1 MEIIWAAVGA
11 AVLILALVVQRKTGV
26 AEKST
31 TFMAGLADVSSS
43 TPGWLAFLKLFWIW
57 SANAVGSLVLWV
69 FAVPG
74 SGGSAAFYNLGWFFL
89 IGNIIGVLVT
99 AVFFATG
106 RRSGAVQSAKWV
118 VPVILGVLFGYAVLE
133 SIVT

>member
-11 AVLILALVVQRKTGV
+11 AALILMLVVQRKTGV

-31 TFMAGLADVSSS
+31 TFMTDLATVSST

-57 SANAVGSLVLWV
+57 SANVVGSLVLWI

-74 SGGSAAFYNLGWFFL
+74 SGGNSAFYKLGWLFL
-89 IGNIIGVLVT
+89 IGNLIGILVT
-99 AVFFATG
+99 AVLFATG
-106 RRSGAVQSAKWV
+106 RRSLAVQSAKWV
-118 VPVILGVLFGYAVLE
+118 VPVIFGVLLCYAALE